1 MRVRMLTSRAEVDEQ
16 GRVTSSAAEGDEI
29 ELDDA
34 QAELL
39 IERGSAE
46 RVQKGRG
53 AKPSDDAVTR
63 TVGAGRET
71 R

>member
-1 MRVRMLTSRAEVDEQ
+1 MLTSRAEVDER
-16 GRVTSSAAEGDEI
+16 GRVTSSVAEGDEI

-46 RVQKGRG
+46 RVEKGRG
-53 AKPSDDAVTR
+53 STR
-63 TVGAGRET
+63 TVGAARET